1 MNQIM
6 VAATLLTSN
15 HATTLLMP
23 RSVTGAACPS
33 AKAAKGNREIEA
45 MMPVARLI
53 VAEESM
59 LRMNNAEA

>member
-1 MNQIM
+1 MNQII
-6 VAATLLTSN
+6 VAATVLTSS

-23 RSVTGAACPS
+23 RSVAGAACPS
-33 AKAAKGNREIEA
+33 AKAAMDNREMEA

-59 LRMNNAEA
+59 LRRNNAQA